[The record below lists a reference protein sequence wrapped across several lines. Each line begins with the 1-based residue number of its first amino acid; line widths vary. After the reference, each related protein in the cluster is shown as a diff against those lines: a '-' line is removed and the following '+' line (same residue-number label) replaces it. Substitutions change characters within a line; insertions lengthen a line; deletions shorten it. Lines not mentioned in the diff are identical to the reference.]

1 MPLLSCALPGCLA
14 LPCSN
19 TPTTGTVALP
29 AIAGPW
35 AAPWLAG
42 MEVMVDWAWWVR
54 SGPCCLSL
62 DASVP
67 NVQVT
72 KLTLMCEQ
80 APGPI
85 TMDLTGDL
93 EELRG
98 RAFVLKEGVDY
109 RVKVSFKV
117 NREIVCG
124 LRCLHLTYRRG
135 RP

>member
-14 LPCSN
+14 FTCFN
-19 TPTTGTVALP
+19 TPTTDTVASP

-42 MEVMVDWAWWVR
+42 MEVMVLWAGWVR

-62 DASVP
+62 DPSVP

-85 TMDLTGDL
+85 TMDLTGEPWGQMRG
-93 EELRG
+93 EEE
-98 RAFVLKEGVDY
+98 EGVQ
-109 RVKVSFKV
+109 
-117 NREIVCG
+117 G
-124 LRCLHLTYRRG
+124 
-135 RP
+135 